1 MNIVHLNT
9 AGAGLMSSGTL
20 NAIQRFTAIEAQ
32 MGSYETELAYD
43 DLLNVDL
50 YRVAA
55 GLLNALPSQIG
66 FFSSATEAWTSILGK
81 LQFPRG
87 KRVWVST
94 SEYAANLIFF
104 NYLKLSREIRVEVIP
119 TTATSPLDLEWVQRH
134 LDDDVF
140 LVSVSHLPSC
150 CGVIN
155 PVQALGALL
164 KDSKALYVVDAC
176 QSLGQLSLDVRD
188 MHCDLLTG
196 AGRKFL
202 CGPRGSGIAY
212 VSPRLLE
219 RLALNFADLHAAST
233 DGLVNRVE
241 VSGARVLEIAE
252 KSFSAL
258 VGLHT
263 ALQEYVKVGGG
274 QVSTEPYALLAQELR
289 RLPQLTLLCD
299 QFEQTG
305 IVSFVPHNTTAKAL
319 VGQARE
325 MGLNLWAGT
334 AAHTPLLLKDLG
346 ATHFVR
352 ASVGRHVT
360 LAQVEQALV
369 TLRSLL

>member
-1 MNIVHLNT
+1 MNRIHLNT
-9 AGAGLMSSGTL
+9 AGAGLMSPATL
-20 NAIQRFTAIEAQ
+20 NAIQGFTATEAQ
-32 MGSYETELAYD
+32 MGSYETELAYEA
-43 DLLNVDL
+43 LLNDDL
-50 YRVAA
+50 YRLVAK
-55 GLLNALPSQIG
+55 LLNAEPAQIG

-119 TTATSPLDLEWVQRH
+119 TTATSPLDLDWVRRH

-155 PVQALGALL
+155 PVEALGALL
-164 KDSKALYVVDAC
+164 KGSNALYVVDAC
-176 QSLGQLSLDVRD
+176 QSLGQLPLDVRD

-212 VSPRLLE
+212 VSPRLLGQ
-219 RLALNFADLHAAST
+219 LQLNFADLHAAST
-233 DGLVNRVE
+233 DGQVNQVDA
-241 VSGARVLEIAE
+241 SGARVLEIAE
-252 KSFSAL
+252 KSLSAL

-263 ALQEYVKVGGG
+263 AVQEYLQVGAG
-274 QVSTEPYALLAQELR
+274 QVSTEPYALLAQALR
-289 RLPQLTLLCD
+289 RLPQLTLMCD

-305 IVSFVPHNTTAKAL
+305 IVSFVPHNLSAKAF
-319 VGQARE
+319 VDQARAL
-325 MGLNLWAGT
+325 GLNLWAGT

-346 ATHFVR
+346 VSHFVR
-352 ASVGRHVT
+352 ASVGRHIT
-360 LAQVEQALV
+360 LAQVEEALV
-369 TLRSLL
+369 ILRSL

>member
-1 MNIVHLNT
+1 MSMVHLNT
-9 AGAGLMSSGTL
+9 AGAGLMSSATL
-20 NAIQRFTAIEAQ
+20 NAIQRFTALEAQ

-43 DLLNVDL
+43 ELLNVDL

-55 GLLNALPSQIG
+55 GLLNAQPSQIG
-66 FFSSATEAWTSILGK
+66 FFSSATEAWTGILGK
-81 LQFPRG
+81 LYFPRG

-94 SEYAANLIFF
+94 SEYAGNLIFF
-104 NYLKLSREIRVEVIP
+104 NYLKLSSEIRVEVIP
-119 TTATSPLDLEWVQRH
+119 TTATSALDLDWVQRH
-134 LDDDVF
+134 LDEDVF

-155 PVQALGALL
+155 PVEALGALL
-164 KDSKALYVVDAC
+164 KGSNALYAVDAC
-176 QSLGQLSLDVRD
+176 QSLGQLPLDVRD
-188 MHCDLLTG
+188 IHCDLLTG

-212 VSPRLLE
+212 VSPRLLGQ
-219 RLALNFADLHAAST
+219 LQLNFADLHAAST
-233 DGLVNRVE
+233 DGQVNQID

-263 ALQEYVKVGGG
+263 ALQEYVQVGGG
-274 QVSTEPYALLAQELR
+274 QVDTRPYELLAQELR
-289 RLPQLTLLCD
+289 RMPQFTLMCD

-305 IVSFVPHNTTAKAL
+305 IVSFVPHTMPAKAF

-325 MGLNLWAGT
+325 LGLNLWAGT

-346 ATHFVR
+346 VSHFVR

-360 LAQVEQALV
+360 LAQVEQALEI
-369 TLRSLL
+369 LRNL

>member
-1 MNIVHLNT
+1 MNLVHLNT
-9 AGAGLMSSGTL
+9 AGAGLMSPATL
-20 NAIQRFTAIEAQ
+20 DAMQRFTASEARI
-32 MGSYETELAYD
+32 GSYETELAYD
-43 DLLNVDL
+43 TLLNVDL

-55 GLLNALPSQIG
+55 GLLNAQPSDIA

-81 LQFPRG
+81 LEFPRG
-87 KRVWVST
+87 ARVWVST

-104 NYLKLSREIRVEVIP
+104 NYLKQSREIRVEVIP
-119 TTATSPLDLEWVQRH
+119 TTPTSPLDLDWVRRH
-134 LDDDVF
+134 LDDEVF

-164 KDSKALYVVDAC
+164 KDSGALYVVDAC
-176 QSLGQLSLDVRD
+176 QSLGQLPLNVRD
-188 MHCDLLTG
+188 IHCDLLTG

-212 VSPRLLE
+212 VSPRLLN
-219 RLALNFADLHAAST
+219 RLRLNFADLHAAST
-233 DGLVNRVE
+233 DGQVNRVE
-241 VSGARVLEIAE
+241 VAGARVLEIAE

-263 ALQEYVKVGGG
+263 ALQEFA
-274 QVSTEPYALLAQELR
+274 QVEAEVNTEPYALLVQELWR
-289 RLPQLTLLCD
+289 MPRLQLMCD
-299 QFEQTG
+299 QFRQTG
-305 IVSFVPHNTTAKAL
+305 IASFVPRNLAAKAF

-325 MGLNLWAGT
+325 LGLNLWAGT

-360 LAQVEQALV
+360 LQQVEQAVSILR
-369 TLRSLL
+369 TL